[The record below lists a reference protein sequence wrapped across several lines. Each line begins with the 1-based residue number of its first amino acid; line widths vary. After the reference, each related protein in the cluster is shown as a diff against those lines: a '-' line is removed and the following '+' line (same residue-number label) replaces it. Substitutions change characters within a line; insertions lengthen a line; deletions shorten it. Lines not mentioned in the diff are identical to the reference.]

1 MLVLTRK
8 LNQRIE
14 IAGGI
19 IVKLVEIRGD
29 KVRLGI
35 TAPPG
40 VTILR
45 EEVADRVRKGVP
57 MQEAIDE
64 D

>member
-19 IVKLVEIRGD
+19 VVELVEIRGD

>member
-14 IAGGI
+14 IGGGI
-19 IVKLVEIRGD
+19 VVKLVEIRGD

-45 EEVADRVRKGVP
+45 EEVADRVRRGVP

-64 D
+64 E

>member
-19 IVKLVEIRGD
+19 LVKLVEMRGD
-29 KVRLGI
+29 KVQLGI
-35 TAPPG
+35 TVPLG